1 MYTHNVFR
9 LLVGELKSKLY
20 QMESNDIRLLV
31 LSGKT
36 KRSSRDLGSMKTKQ
50 YLISSILLSANIE
63 DLLFLLAGA
72 F

>member
-1 MYTHNVFR
+1 MHNVFR